1 MRILLVEDSLAISE
15 YVCACLEHEDYI
27 VDVVGTIADAE
38 TALVIT
44 TFDIVI
50 LDLGLPDGDGLDMLK
65 SMRAAGNTVPVLVLT
80 ARNELDERVKGLNTG
95 ADDYMPKPFA
105 VEELKARLRALLRRP
120 ENILET
126 ILKAGNVALDAE
138 SREVSVDDKIIKIS
152 RREMGVLEQLM
163 RRFEHVV
170 SKESLE
176 TKLYGFGETVTP
188 NSLEANVSRLR
199 KRLTSSQASVTINTL
214 RGAGY
219 VLSLKKDA

>member
-1 MRILLVEDSLAISE
+1 MRVLLVEDSSAIAE
-15 YVCACLEHEDYI
+15 YVCACLVDDDYI
-27 VDVVGTIADAE
+27 VDHVGTLADAE
-38 TALVIT
+38 AALAT
-44 TFDIVI
+44 SSFDIVV

-80 ARNELDERVKGLNTG
+80 ARDELDERVKGLNTG

-126 ILKAGNVALDAE
+126 ILKAGNVTLNVSA
-138 SREVSVDDKIIKIS
+138 REVSVNEKIIKIS
-152 RREMGVLEQLM
+152 KRELGVLEQLM

-176 TKLYGFGETVTP
+176 SKLYGFGETVTP

-199 KRLTSSQASVTINTL
+199 KRLNQSQALITINTL
-214 RGAGY
+214 RSAGY
-219 VLSLKKDA
+219 VLTLKEDV